1 MLSAVPCKI
10 ALAIAIQVETAR
22 HHPAGDG
29 PLKDGSV
36 DYLALPLDIARQP
49 YIHGDERIHLAFSS
63 G

>member
-1 MLSAVPCKI
+1 VPCKV

-22 HHPAGDG
+22 HHPPGDG
-29 PLKDGSV
+29 PLKDGSA

-49 YIHGDERIHLAFSS
+49 YIHRDERIHLAFSS